1 VRLKAACLSRYSGAQ
16 HSTFLSLTSKRKRR
30 AICIIAQRPLIKG
43 VLSAISDTE
52 LLATLRNPAGGQQ
65 ATTISPP
72 EVKAMTDNRA
82 DLDPSTWDPALD
94 AVIAAPKH
102 HKVLFESERLRV
114 LEITLE
120 PNDEEPVHHHR
131 WPSVFVFDQVQ
142 GPVHDFAP
150 DGTQLP
156 PNRDVIKAI
165 EAWNGQGCLVVN
177 MAPQPAGR
185 VFNASGKTLHGIRV
199 EMKTVQ

>member
-1 VRLKAACLSRYSGAQ
+1 L
-16 HSTFLSLTSKRKRR
+16 H
-30 AICIIAQRPLIKG
+30 
-43 VLSAISDTE
+43 
-52 LLATLRNPAGGQQ
+52 
-65 ATTISPP
+65 
-72 EVKAMTDNRA
+72 
-82 DLDPSTWDPALD
+82 PSTWDPAWD

-102 HKVLFESERLRV
+102 HKVLFENHRLRV
-114 LEITLE
+114 LEVTLE

-142 GPVHDFAP
+142 APIYDFAP

-177 MAPQPAGR
+177 VALQPLGR
-185 VFNASGKTLHGIRV
+185 VFNAAANTIRGIRV
-199 EMKTVQ
+199 EMKTAE

>member
-1 VRLKAACLSRYSGAQ
+1 MNADN
-16 HSTFLSLTSKRKRR
+16 STDLT
-30 AICIIAQRPLIKG
+30 
-43 VLSAISDTE
+43 
-52 LLATLRNPAGGQQ
+52 
-65 ATTISPP
+65 
-72 EVKAMTDNRA
+72 
-82 DLDPSTWDPALD
+82 PSTWDPALD

-102 HKVLFESERLRV
+102 HKVLFENERLRG
-114 LEITLE
+114 LEVTLE
-120 PNDEEPVHHHR
+120 HNDEEPIHHHR

-142 GPVHDFAP
+142 GPVRDFAP

-165 EAWNGQGCLVVN
+165 EAWKGQGCLVVN

-199 EMKTVQ
+199 EMKTADAT

>member
-1 VRLKAACLSRYSGAQ
+1 MNA
-16 HSTFLSLTSKRKRR
+16 
-30 AICIIAQRPLIKG
+30 
-43 VLSAISDTE
+43 D
-52 LLATLRNPAGGQQ
+52 NPA
-65 ATTISPP
+65 
-72 EVKAMTDNRA
+72 
-82 DLDPSTWDPALD
+82 DLCPASWDPALD

-102 HKVLFESERLRV
+102 HKVLFENGQLRV

-165 EAWNGQGCLVVN
+165 EAWKGQGCLVVN
-177 MAPQPAGR
+177 MAWLEPRKQ
-185 VFNASGKTLHGIRV
+185 SGEKLGPSR
-199 EMKTVQ
+199 